1 MIESVHTHTHLP
13 EVAFFVHIKCL
24 QYDCKQS
31 HRRFHHTELQSRLQ
45 IMRRLMHVQAHKTV
59 HTFVHT
65 HTCTI
70 TCAFLYVLY
79 CMYTCVYTQKE
90 KLTCLQKRRNLI
102 EQVMDGKQHVPAH
115 QLRLYIHH
123 INQYMYIMIH
133 YPNTQQITYAVRATH
148 SRGCPLIELSTAVS
162 PPR

>member
-1 MIESVHTHTHLP
+1 
-13 EVAFFVHIKCL
+13 
-24 QYDCKQS
+24 
-31 HRRFHHTELQSRLQ
+31 
-45 IMRRLMHVQAHKTV
+45 MHVQAHKTV

-70 TCAFLYVLY
+70 TCAFLYIH
-79 CMYTCVYTQKE
+79 TCVYTQKE

-102 EQVMDGKQHVPAH
+102 EYVMDGKQHVPAH

-133 YPNTQQITYAVRATH
+133 YPNTQ
-148 SRGCPLIELSTAVS
+148 
-162 PPR
+162 